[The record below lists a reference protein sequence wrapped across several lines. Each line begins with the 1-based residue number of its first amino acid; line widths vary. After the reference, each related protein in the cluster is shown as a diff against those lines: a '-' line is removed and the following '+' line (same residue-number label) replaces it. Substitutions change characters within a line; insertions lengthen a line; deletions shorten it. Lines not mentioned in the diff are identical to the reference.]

1 MGLRIQKTA
10 GILQNPRESTIWVL
24 PESAMGRTE
33 QQQLPAKPSKETLSS
48 EDEQILKQVNKYELT
63 LKFMGGNT
71 KLFARNWKKIT
82 SDKYILD
89 IVTNGLRL
97 DFKEIPKNRQYQ
109 FRTLKNDELDIVK
122 AKVDKLLSK
131 QVICKSRRERNDYLS
146 NVFTRNKKD
155 GGKHLILNLKQFNTH
170 ITYRH
175 FKMESI
181 NHVIDIVR
189 PNVYMASIDL
199 KDAFYSIPIHLE
211 HQKYVKF
218 VVISKIYQ

>member
-1 MGLRIQKTA
+1 
-10 GILQNPRESTIWVL
+10 
-24 PESAMGRTE
+24 
-33 QQQLPAKPSKETLSS
+33 
-48 EDEQILKQVNKYELT
+48 
-63 LKFMGGNT
+63 MGGNT
-71 KLFARNWKKIT
+71 KLFAKNWKKLT

-89 IVTNGLRL
+89 IVTNRLRL

-122 AKVDKLLSK
+122 AEVDKLLSK
-131 QVICKSRRERNDYLS
+131 QVICESRRERNDYLS

-155 GGKHLILNLKQFNTH
+155 GGKRMILNLKQFNTH

-181 NHVIDIVR
+181 NQVIDIVR

-199 KDAFYSIPIHLE
+199 KDTFYSIPTHPE
-211 HQKYVKF
+211 HQKYLKF
-218 VVISKIYQ
+218 VVLSKIYQYTCMPNGYGPTMHIFTKASKVPFSYLQNKEFVLVVFVDDSYLKGNT